1 VLVLQAGNDAVV
13 EVEDVDAG
21 EGGFH

>member
-1 VLVLQAGNDAVV
+1 VLVLQAGNYAVV